1 MIHIRTLL
9 TKFLPHYF
17 VLAETNLDKAF
28 PNSQFVIDQYEI
40 RTRQDRNE
48 NSGGLIEYV
57 RKGLICKSLAD
68 TNNLNSEI
76 ILSEIIIK
84 NSRWAIFS
92 AYRPL
97 SNSNIDT
104 VLGDLSNL
112 LNKNLSKYDNIIIG
126 DFNIDVKDKT
136 NPNFDKFSG
145 FCCTFSMSNLVRD
158 YFCFT

>member
-1 MIHIRTLL
+1 MG
-9 TKFLPHYF
+9 
-17 VLAETNLDKAF
+17 N
-28 PNSQFVIDQYEI
+28 
-40 RTRQDRNE
+40 
-48 NSGGLIEYV
+48 
-57 RKGLICKSLAD
+57 
-68 TNNLNSEI
+68 
-76 ILSEIIIK
+76 
-84 NSRWAIFS
+84 FS

-97 SNSNIDT
+97 SNSSIDT

-126 DFNIDVKDKT
+126 GFNIDVKDKT